1 MRDFMKLKF
10 KDTIIHSIAT
20 SSGTII
26 NGLLGLLF
34 YILLAR
40 NLSLEFFGMFALT
53 VAFLTVCA
61 DIADVG
67 VDTGLIR
74 FIPKARSEKNQD
86 FLKYLKLGFQIKM
99 IIWVFVAI
107 LGWFMAPII
116 SEVIFLKPQLTLA
129 LRISLIGVGGAML
142 FSFVTHSL
150 QAFEKFISWSI
161 LNISLNALRLIIL
174 IILVTSVSLNLLN
187 SLVVYMLLPFLG
199 FFVGLLMLPKFFKV
213 KNEWKL
219 ANEFLH
225 YNKWIAFISIIT
237 AFSSRFDT
245 FLSAR
250 FLRAE
255 ELGIYSAANQLTQV
269 FPQLSFAVASVIAPK
284 LSSLKDKKTAI
295 SYLKKTQLLVFLIA
309 LGAIILLPGAIFLI
323 PLILGSIYTESIGP
337 FVILFFAQLIFFLS
351 IPVHQ
356 SIFYYF
362 AKPKFFVFTNLLNLI
377 LMFILAIYLIPEYRV
392 IGAALV
398 ILFGNIFNLLV
409 PTVWVVYN
417 FRKSK

>member
-1 MRDFMKLKF
+1 MKLKF
-10 KDTIIHSIAT
+10 KDTITNSITT

-40 NLSLEFFGMFALT
+40 NLSPEFFGMFAVS

-61 DIADVG
+61 DIANVG

-74 FIPKARSEKNQD
+74 FIPKARSEKTSD
-86 FLKYLKLGFQIKM
+86 FLKYLKLGLQIK
-99 IIWVFVAI
+99 IIVWAFIGV
-107 LGWFMAPII
+107 LGWFFVPLI
-116 SEVIFLKPQLTLA
+116 SELIFLKPELTQL

-142 FSFVTHSL
+142 FSFVTHAL
-150 QAFEKFISWSI
+150 QAFEKFVSWSV
-161 LNISLNALRLIIL
+161 LNISLNMARVAIL
-174 IILVTSVSLNLLN
+174 ILLVTSISLNITNGLI
-187 SLVVYMLLPFLG
+187 VYISLPFLG
-199 FFVGLLMLPKFFKV
+199 FFVGLLILPKFFKV
-213 KNEWKL
+213 RNEWKL

-225 YNKWIAFISIIT
+225 YNKWIALISIIT

-250 FLRAE
+250 FLRVE
-255 ELGIYSAANQLTQV
+255 ELGIYSAANQLVQV

-295 SYLKKTQLLVFLIA
+295 NYLKKTQLLVFLIV

-323 PLILGSIYTESIGP
+323 PLVLGSIYRESIGP

-351 IPVHQ
+351 IPIHQ

-362 AKPKFFVFTNLLNLI
+362 AKPRFFVFINLI
-377 LMFILAIYLIPEYRV
+377 NLVLMFILAIYLIPEYRV

-409 PTVWVVYN
+409 PAVWVVYN
-417 FRKSK
+417 FRKGK